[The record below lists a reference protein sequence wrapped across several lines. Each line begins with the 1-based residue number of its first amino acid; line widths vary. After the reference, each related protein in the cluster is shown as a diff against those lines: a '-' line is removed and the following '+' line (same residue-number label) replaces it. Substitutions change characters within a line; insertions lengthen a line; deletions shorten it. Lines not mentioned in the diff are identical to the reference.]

1 MKKLT
6 LLFAI
11 LMVTLFATTASA
23 TDLAGNSINLKGDS
37 NTQFGKYEVKE
48 LAPATVDGELMRT
61 FEVTYEK
68 AQKTV
73 LIYLDERANC
83 KDYIVRSNN
92 LEIRYACKKSSFG
105 TELLTGKHMKYDPN
119 LNSLYLAQDEFA
131 RQQKISEGGL
141 PVASALSLI
150 ASYYPD
156 LLKRTNL
163 LN

>member
-1 MKKLT
+1 MKNLT
-6 LLFAI
+6 FLFAI
-11 LMVTLFATTASA
+11 LIVTLFSTTASA

-37 NTQFGKYEVKE
+37 NTPFGKYEVKE
-48 LAPATVDGELMRT
+48 IAPVTVDGELMRT

-68 AQKTV
+68 AQKKV
-73 LIYLDERANC
+73 LIYLDQRANC

-105 TELLTGKHMKYDPN
+105 TELVSGKHMKYDPS

-156 LLKRTNL
+156 LLKSPNL

>member
-37 NTQFGKYEVKE
+37 NTPFGKYEVKE
-48 LAPATVDGELMRT
+48 LAPVTVDGEMMRT

-68 AQKTV
+68 TQKTV
-73 LIYLDERANC
+73 LVYLDQRANC
-83 KDYIVRSNN
+83 RDYIVRSKN

-105 TELLTGKHMKYDPN
+105 TEILAGKHMKYDPN

-156 LLKRTNL
+156 LLKSTNL

>member
-1 MKKLT
+1 MKNLT

-11 LMVTLFATTASA
+11 LMVTLFATSAYA

-37 NTQFGKYEVKE
+37 NTPFGKYEVKE

-68 AQKTV
+68 AQKKV

-105 TELLTGKHMKYDPN
+105 TELVSGKHMKYDPS

-156 LLKRTNL
+156 LLKSTNL

>member
-1 MKKLT
+1 MKNLK

-37 NTQFGKYEVKE
+37 NTSFGKYEVKE
-48 LAPATVDGELMRT
+48 LAPTTVDGELMRT
-61 FEVTYEK
+61 FEVTYER
-68 AQKTV
+68 AQKKV

-105 TELLTGKHMKYDPN
+105 TELLSGKHMKYDPS
-119 LNSLYLAQDEFA
+119 LNSLYMAQEEFS

-150 ASYYPD
+150 ASYFPD
-156 LLKRTNL
+156 LLKSPKL